1 MECLNTIKCSERIYI
16 SERHNPILNS
26 IETKGYRYINV
37 DNIGTYS
44 INSDYFT
51 HHINAI
57 KALPVI
63 NTEAIARRKF
73 KVVVDTVNSTGGIVV
88 PLLLNSLGIE
98 EIELINC
105 NLQANLHKI
114 RNPLQRT

>member
-1 MECLNTIKCSERIYI
+1 MESLNIIKCSERIYI

-37 DNIGTYS
+37 DNIGSYS

-105 NLQANLHKI
+105 EPKGEFAQ
-114 RNPLQRT
+114 NPEPLT